1 MDALAQ
7 HFEQLY
13 RSRGDP
19 WNVSGAW
26 YEKRKRALVL
36 AALPRARY
44 GHAFEAGCGAGDMT
58 LLLAQRCDR
67 VCAVDVST
75 TAAFKCR
82 ELADAHRATGVAVR
96 ALRLPEQWPAVP
108 REGFDL
114 AVVSEVAYY
123 FDDDR
128 LARFLTRLLQSL
140 KPGAELVACHWRPDF
155 DDRLQATDAL
165 HQAIADQP
173 GITPLLCHLEDEFRL
188 DVWRYE
194 PQQEP
199 ADDRRLHSRT

>member
-1 MDALAQ
+1 MDALAH

-13 RSRGDP
+13 RTRGDP
-19 WNVSGAW
+19 WQVSVAW
-26 YEKRKRALVL
+26 YERRKRALLL
-36 AALPRARY
+36 AALSRARY

-58 LLLAQRCDR
+58 VLLAQRCDR
-67 VCAVDVST
+67 VSAVDVST

-82 ELADAHRATGVAVR
+82 ERADAQQAAGVAVR

-128 LARFLTRLLQSL
+128 LARFLARLLHSL
-140 KPGAELVACHWRPDF
+140 KPGAELIACHWRRDF
-155 DDRLQATDAL
+155 ADRLQPTDAL
-165 HQAIADQP
+165 HQRIAAQP
-173 GITPLLCHLEDEFRL
+173 GLSPLLHHLEDDFRL
-188 DVWRYE
+188 DAWHYQ
-194 PQQEP
+194 PLQEP
-199 ADDRRLHSRT
+199 ADDRRLHPRA